1 MWFYAEIL
9 YRTNTSTHNRFYAQ
23 KTVTHK
29 HVYIHTFLHTDCFT
43 HKYFYTKTFL
53 HTDSFAHKL
62 FYTLL
67 VFTHKNVYTQTL
79 VCRNTS
85 RHNRFYTLT
94 FLQTRLHANT
104 STHRPFDTQTLLH
117 TTRLHPI
124 YHGKYAMFQTTNQ
137 NPIDH
142 WLVVYLPPW
151 KMIEFVSWGD
161 DIPNWMES
169 HKIPWFQTTNQ
180 DHVGKTAPC
189 LPSPNFTVFI
199 GMEITFQ
206 VSGKNGIGFP
216 TFTHRRFC
224 TQPLTHKLF
233 YTQSLL
239 HAGMFTHK
247 RLYAET
253 LLHTNAFTH

>member
-1 MWFYAEIL
+1 
-9 YRTNTSTHNRFYAQ
+9 
-23 KTVTHK
+23 
-29 HVYIHTFLHTDCFT
+29 
-43 HKYFYTKTFL
+43 
-53 HTDSFAHKL
+53 
-62 FYTLL
+62 
-67 VFTHKNVYTQTL
+67 
-79 VCRNTS
+79 
-85 RHNRFYTLT
+85 
-94 FLQTRLHANT
+94 
-104 STHRPFDTQTLLH
+104 
-117 TTRLHPI
+117 
-124 YHGKYAMFQTTNQ
+124 MFQTTNQ

-199 GMEITFQ
+199 GMEITFP

-216 TFTHRRFC
+216 LLHTDAFTHSPFHTQTLLHTITFTRRNVYTQTLVCRDTSTHKRFYTLTFLQTRLHANAFSHKLVHTQTLWYTILLHTNTFTHRRFY
-224 TQPLTHKLF
+224 TQTILHTDPFTHKLL

-239 HAGMFTHK
+239 HTRMFTHK
-247 RLYAET
+247 RLCTET
-253 LLHTNAFTH
+253 LLDTIAFTHQCF